1 MATYPVQITNNTNLA
16 LDIYTT
22 LNKNPAT
29 DPPSTNPA
37 DYTAVYTLQGSVGAN
52 QSTTLPL
59 TESLARLVIVRQSDQ
74 FPLLVQ
80 VANALLPDSEQ
91 VQVGNQDVTT
101 ANSGWAFYQSFISQ
115 PFTPTALEFSE
126 LVSETPANALN
137 DKAASFFAANGYPGV
152 SFALFSAL
160 GYWANNQLYAY
171 PGTYYCYEPPSG
183 NSMGFILP
191 TTSVGTLTIAGGKA
205 NYSPSTGGGTALQFQ
220 YGQLTSPGADDKHGF
235 NTTGFIRD
243 LTWEGKPD
251 VITWAF
257 VGTYDGQQFIAQSY
271 QNPQLPWYA
280 VAYDMAYGALFTV
293 QLAMTLDAAINLLG
307 TVANGMQWLAQNTGK
322 LISRIQDSLNS
333 TGDTAGAGSGVG
345 DAADPVNVDVDIDVD
360 IDVDVDV
367 DIDIDI
373 DVDVDVDI
381 DIDVDVDFIAV
392 VDVDV
397 DVDIDVDID
406 VVTDTETDIDI
417 DVDVDIDTDVN
428 VEPGAL
434 MKVVNG
440 VGNWIMTKALPTLI
454 EGAVIYVA
462 FQSVGAIFQAWKNQ
476 DEKDI
481 ENLQPRQSTGVGV
494 LVNYMLQDDKPV
506 AARWQTFSQYVA
518 EVQGDPK
525 TVGVTIS
532 TLLQTGNTKA
542 DNDAANWRWSS
553 DDENQ
558 VVASMAPY
566 TGDQACKAFV
576 ILGNAT
582 YQGKPLP
589 VKVGASVAMKYLA
602 AQGA

>member
-345 DAADPVNVDVDIDVD
+345 DAADPVNVDVDID
-360 IDVDVDV
+360 
-367 DIDIDI
+367 
-373 DVDVDVDI
+373 
-381 DIDVDVDFIAV
+381 
-392 VDVDV
+392 
-397 DVDIDVDID
+397 
-406 VVTDTETDIDI
+406 
-417 DVDVDIDTDVN
+417 TDVN